1 MRFDWLR
8 KIAGYSLAVV
18 AMVFWL
24 ALCAV
29 MMLINACLGTKLGT
43 RTSGGAAREQRT
55 GNRQ

>member
-1 MRFDWLR
+1 
-8 KIAGYSLAVV
+8 VV